1 MAEEVIADPAG
12 VNQQDDQ
19 TAPLVEVRDGEVVFQ
34 TRKGIFRSGAV
45 HALNGVDLKI
55 HRGET
60 VALVGESGSGKTT
73 LGRLTLRLVKP
84 TAGSVWYDG
93 RDISELPE
101 SELREFRQ
109 HAQIV
114 FQDPFSSLN
123 PYMTVGELI
132 EEPLI
137 IDGIKDS
144 TGRRKR
150 VDETLEAVDLIPADR
165 FASKYPGQMSG
176 GQRQR
181 VGIARALVRNPDY
194 IVTDE
199 PVSMIDASSRI
210 EVLNLLDTLQRQ
222 RRMAFLFITHDI
234 ATARY
239 FADRIAVMYAGFI
252 VEEGIAG
259 RIIDNPLH
267 PYTQALIAAIPE
279 PDPRNR
285 LKRRAVVP
293 GEPGDTAKALVGCP
307 FFSRC
312 PMRTPGLC
320 DVDRPRL
327 IAREPGH
334 FVACHLYDTGSPV
347 PASPLADRDSQSRLL
362 L

>member
-1 MAEEVIADPAG
+1 MADTAVAPASEVE
-12 VNQQDDQ
+12 QDGQ
-19 TAPLVEVRDGEVVFQ
+19 AFPLVEVREGAVVFQ
-34 TRKGIFRSGAV
+34 TRKGIFRSGSV

-84 TAGSVWYDG
+84 AAGSVWYDG
-93 RDISELPE
+93 RDISTLPD

-123 PYMTVGELI
+123 PYMTVNELI

-137 IDGIKDS
+137 IDGVKDS
-144 TGRRKR
+144 GERRSR
-150 VDETLEAVDLIPADR
+150 VDATLESVDLIPANR
-165 FASKYPGQMSG
+165 FATKYPGQMSG

-210 EVLNLLDTLQRQ
+210 EILNLLDALQSE

-252 VEEGIAG
+252 VEEGPAG

-285 LKRRAVVP
+285 FIRRAVVP
-293 GEPGDTAKALVGCP
+293 GEPGDSSDTLVGCP

-312 PMRTPGLC
+312 PVRIPGLC
-320 DVDRPRL
+320 DIDRPEL
-327 IAREPGH
+327 VEHETEH
-334 FVACHLYDTGSPV
+334 FVACHRFNAGTPSIPQSPMAGN
-347 PASPLADRDSQSRLL
+347 AS
-362 L
+362 